1 MIAQQ
6 TFHERKNFCLDEIKE
21 ALMNIISE
29 NAVKIDTA
37 DNRNAETT
45 LILKE
50 GAQTILD
57 SLSKGSIDDK
67 TSMPEMA
74 NVIKVLEID
83 GIQLLSDILNFV
95 IANCSVSQRTAQQ
108 TQHVAEN
115 MPMSSEDAKRIP
127 KRTSIKSQTLRFT

>member
-95 IANCSVSQRTAQQ
+95 IANCSVSQRTA
-108 TQHVAEN
+108 
-115 MPMSSEDAKRIP
+115 
-127 KRTSIKSQTLRFT
+127 